1 MTIAES
7 SGTSIYSGLKHGR
20 VIQFRFPWVS
30 KRLGFDM
37 RMRGKSLSSWQHQTG
52 TAQRLPLVGFPIDR
66 KAIQPDPRVL
76 GCARP
81 TLIAKLQVGQSRQ
94 SRSSILARGRDKTKA
109 QIELELNRP
118 LP

>member
-20 VIQFRFPWVS
+20 VNQFRFPWVS

-37 RMRGKSLSSWQHQTG
+37 RRRGKSLSNWQHQTG
-52 TAQRLPLVGFPIDR
+52 TAQRLPSVEFPIDR

-81 TLIAKLQVGQSRQ
+81 TLIANFRLV
-94 SRSSILARGRDKTKA
+94 KA
-109 QIELELNRP
+109 GNSV
-118 LP
+118 